1 MEPTKEGLRLGRYE
15 VRSRLGSGG
24 MGEVYLAEDTQLG
37 RHVALKFLHA
47 ETAADPHARARLIR
61 EARAAATL
69 DHPSICAVHEVG
81 DADGLL
87 FIAMQY
93 VDGETL
99 ETRLRRNPLG
109 LSETLSIA
117 VQVIDAL
124 TEAHAHGILH
134 RDIKPANIMVTRRG
148 EAKVMD
154 FGLAKPTQPE
164 AVDGEARTVSVLSTP
179 GAMIGTLPYMSPE
192 QVRGEALD
200 ARSDL
205 FSAGVVLFEMLAGRR
220 PFEDSNPAAI
230 ASAILTREAAP
241 VARFAPDTPPELER
255 IVAKALKKN
264 PDERYQTSKDFLI
277 DLRALKE
284 DHDFKRRLERSSGN
298 LVVARDATPTPSAVA
313 VNSATSVPAPLP
325 PSSSPAPARR
335 SRALIGAVAFAL
347 LVAVAAGSWFMW
359 RASKI
364 RWAEAQVPEI
374 QRLTNDYS
382 YYEAYDLAVQAEPY
396 LPRES
401 TVATLMRTI
410 SDSISVETDPPG
422 ARVYLQRFSPDP
434 TGALPQRQLVGTT
447 PLVNQ
452 RIARGHYVV
461 SLEKDGFAPAEL
473 TVSGVL
479 RRVGPLTITPPPLAV
494 TQRLLPAQ
502 TMPQRMVFVAGGDY
516 RLAGWERPTDR
527 RVTLHDYF
535 IDKFEVSNQ
544 EFKEFIS
551 AGGYVKREFWRYPI
565 IKDGKPVDWEAA
577 MGLFVDRTGL
587 PGPRDWS
594 SQSFPD
600 GKGDHPV
607 TGVSWYEAAAYAIY
621 RGKRLPSLFEWEK
634 AARNGNI
641 APAGMPFMPWGVFFP
656 GDTLAHRANFAGGG
670 TAPVTSMA
678 FGMSPFGAYNMAGNV
693 AEWTSNDSSD
703 GFIATGGAWGDPTY
717 TFGQAAGRPGT
728 FSSSKLGFRLAKS
741 DANHTGDQG
750 SARIEV
756 NAEIPHYTRS
766 TTDQFR
772 TWAQAY
778 EYAKTPLDARVEETR
793 ETPEWTRERISFNGG
808 ARGRAIA
815 YLYLPRHVTRPLQVL
830 HYVPAADVNSGF
842 RSLSDSMD
850 HRMAPYVRSGRA
862 AFGVVLYGYMERLK
876 TDSTPLDPATIEYV
890 EHIVNRITD
899 LRRGLDYLETRPDID
914 TTRIGFMGPSA
925 GAQLGVILTAVEN
938 RYRGVVMV
946 GAGLPRRGT
955 TMAAADP
962 VNFAPHIRAP
972 KLIVQGTFDED
983 TPLRTASDPLFDLL
997 IQPKKRELYEGGHV
1011 PTIDVLL
1018 KLTAG
1023 WLDETLG
1030 PVKR

>member
-1 MEPTKEGLRLGRYE
+1 MKLVREGMRLGRYQI
-15 VRSRLGSGG
+15 RSRLGSGG
-24 MGEVYLAEDTQLG
+24 MGEVYLADDTQLG
-37 RHVALKFLHA
+37 RPVALKLLPPENA
-47 ETAADPHARARLIR
+47 GDPHARARLTR
-61 EARAAATL
+61 EARAAAVL
-69 DHPSICAVHEVG
+69 DHPYICSVYEVG
-81 DADGLL
+81 EAEGLL

-93 VDGETL
+93 VEGETL
-99 ETRLRRNPLG
+99 ETRLRRSSLDVHEVLG
-109 LSETLSIA
+109 IA
-117 VQVIDAL
+117 VQVADAL
-124 TEAHAHGILH
+124 SEAHGHGILH

-148 EAKVMD
+148 DAKVMD
-154 FGLAKPTQPE
+154 FGLAKPAEVSPASTDTP
-164 AVDGEARTVSVLSTP
+164 TVSLLSTP
-179 GAMIGTLPYMSPE
+179 GAVIGTLPYMSPE

-205 FSAGVVLFEMLAGRR
+205 FSFGTLIYEMLAGRR
-220 PFEDSNPAAI
+220 PFDDSNPAAV

-241 VARFAPDTPPELER
+241 VARFAPDTPHELER
-255 IVAKALKKN
+255 IVAKALKKD
-264 PDERYQTSKDFLI
+264 PEERYQTSKDLLI

-284 DHDFKRRLERSSGN
+284 EQDFKRRLERSSGES
-298 LVVARDATPTPSAVA
+298 VVMRDITPTPSPVA
-313 VNSATSVPAPLP
+313 PATPVPTPLP
-325 PSSSPAPARR
+325 PAVSAAPANR
-335 SRALIGAVAFAL
+335 SRALIGAAAFVL
-347 LVAVAAGSWFMW
+347 LVAVAAGGWFMW
-359 RASKI
+359 KASKI

-374 QRLTNDYS
+374 ERLANENN
-382 YYEAYDLAVQAEPY
+382 YYGAYDLAIQAEPY
-396 LPRES
+396 LSRES

-410 SDSISVETDPPG
+410 SDSISVETNPAG
-422 ARVYLQRFSPDP
+422 ARVYLQRFSPDAA
-434 TGALPQRQLVGTT
+434 GALPQRQLVGTT

-461 SLEKDGFAPAEL
+461 TLEKDGFAPAEL
-473 TVSGVL
+473 TVSGIL
-479 RRVGPLTITPPPLAV
+479 RRVGPLTITPPPISV
-494 TQRLLPAQ
+494 KQRLLPEDS
-502 TMPQRMVFVAGGDY
+502 MPQRMVFVAGGDY

-551 AGGYVKREFWRYPI
+551 GGGYVKREFWRHPI

-577 MGLFVDRTGL
+577 MALFVDRTGL
-587 PGPRDWS
+587 PGPREWA
-594 SQSFPD
+594 SQSFPE
-600 GKGDHPV
+600 GKADHPV
-607 TGVSWYEAAAYAIY
+607 TGVSWYEAAAYAVY

-634 AARNGNI
+634 AARDGNI

-670 TAPVTSMA
+670 TAPVTSMP
-678 FGMSPFGAYNMAGNV
+678 FGMSPFGAYNMAGNA

-741 DANHTGDQG
+741 DAGQTGDQG

-766 TTDQFR
+766 TPDQFR
-772 TWAQAY
+772 TWAQSY
-778 EYAKTPLDARVEETR
+778 EYAKTPLDARIEETR
-793 ETPEWTRERISFNGG
+793 ETPEWRREKISFNGG

-815 YLYLPRHVTRPLQVL
+815 YLYLPHHVPRPLQVL

-862 AFGVVLYGYMERLK
+862 AFGVVLYGYIERLK

-890 EHIVNRITD
+890 ESIVNRITD
-899 LRRGLDYLETRPDID
+899 LRRGLDYLETRPDLD
-914 TTRIGFMGPSA
+914 KTRIGFMGPSA

-1030 PVKR
+1030 PVRR